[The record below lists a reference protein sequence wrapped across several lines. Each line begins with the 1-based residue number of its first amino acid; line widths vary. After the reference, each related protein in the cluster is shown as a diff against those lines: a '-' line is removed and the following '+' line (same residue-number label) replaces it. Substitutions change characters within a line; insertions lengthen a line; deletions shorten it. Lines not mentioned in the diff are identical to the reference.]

1 MTILSYY
8 NNLNNNM
15 WTYFTDTDTDI
26 SPEVA
31 SEYGYK
37 LISMPYNVDAK
48 PVYPY
53 VSYSEFDSKAFYDML
68 RSGVLPTTAA
78 ISEEEYIKYF
88 EPEFA
93 AGNDIFY
100 VHFSAAMT
108 MTFGNMYKA
117 LDVLK
122 AKYPGR
128 KFLEVDTKG
137 ITIISYLIV
146 REIGDMLKAGKTPE
160 EIVVWAETGVDRYCQ
175 YFFADDLKFF
185 RRSGRVSGIAA
196 TMGGLIGIRPI
207 IHMDSAGK
215 MVSIGKEKGRQNA
228 LNRLV
233 SYVEEM
239 GDNIKGHR
247 FIIGH
252 TDAPELAEQ
261 MASLLKARFGDDL
274 QYEFV
279 VTNPTAGSHCG
290 PNGVGVAFHSK
301 CR

>member
-1 MTILSYY
+1 
-8 NNLNNNM
+8 M

-26 SPEVA
+26 TPEVA
-31 SEYGYK
+31 SGYGYK
-37 LISMPYNVDAK
+37 LISMPYSVDAK
-48 PVYPY
+48 AVYPFVDY
-53 VSYSEFDSKAFYDML
+53 DVYDSHAFYDML
-68 RSGVLPTTAA
+68 RSGVLPTTSA

-117 LDVLK
+117 LDTLK
-122 AKYPGR
+122 AKYPER

-146 REIGDMLKAGKTPE
+146 KEIGDMLKAGKTPE
-160 EIVVWAETGVDRYCQ
+160 EVEEWSKTEMDHYTQ

-207 IHMDSAGK
+207 IYMSSEGK
-215 MVSIGKEKGRQNA
+215 MVSIGKEKGRNNA
-228 LNRLV
+228 MNRLV
-233 SYVEEM
+233 SYVEEL
-239 GDNIKGHR
+239 GDDLKGHR

-261 MASLLKARFGDDL
+261 LAVMLREKFGEDL
-274 QYEFV
+274 DIEYV

-301 CR
+301 RR

>member
-1 MTILSYY
+1 
-8 NNLNNNM
+8 M

-31 SEYGYK
+31 KEYGYK
-37 LISMPYNVDAK
+37 LISMPYSVDAK
-48 PVYPY
+48 VVYPFVDY
-53 VSYSEFDSKAFYDML
+53 EKYDFRAFYDML
-68 RSGVLPTTAA
+68 RSGVLPTTSA
-78 ISEEEYIKYF
+78 ISEEEYVKYF

-100 VHFSAAMT
+100 IHFSAAMT
-108 MTFGNMYKA
+108 MTFDNMQKA
-117 LDVLK
+117 LDRLK
-122 AKYPGR
+122 AKYPQR
-128 KFLEVDTKG
+128 KFIGVDTKG

-160 EIVVWAETGVDRYCQ
+160 EIQVWAETEVDHFCQ

-207 IHMDSAGK
+207 IHMSQEGK
-215 MVSIGKEKGRQNA
+215 MVNIGKEKGRMKA
-228 LNRLV
+228 LECLV
-233 SYVEEM
+233 NYVEEY
-239 GDNIKGHR
+239 GDDIKNHR

-252 TDAPELAEQ
+252 TDAEDLAQVLEG
-261 MASLLKARFGDDL
+261 MLKEKFGDDL
-274 QYEFV
+274 KVEYV

-301 CR
+301 HR

>member
-1 MTILSYY
+1 
-8 NNLNNNM
+8 M

-26 SPEVA
+26 TPEVA
-31 SEYGYK
+31 SGYGYK
-37 LISMPYNVDAK
+37 LISMPYSVDAK
-48 PVYPY
+48 AVYPFVDY
-53 VSYSEFDSKAFYDML
+53 DVYDSHAFYDML
-68 RSGVLPTTAA
+68 RSGVLPTTSA

-117 LDVLK
+117 LDTLK
-122 AKYPGR
+122 AKYPER

-146 REIGDMLKAGKTPE
+146 KEIGDMLKAGKTPE
-160 EIVVWAETGVDRYCQ
+160 EVVEWSKTEMDHYTQ

-207 IHMDSAGK
+207 IYMSSEGK
-215 MVSIGKEKGRQNA
+215 MVSIGKEKGRNNA
-228 LNRLV
+228 MNRLV
-233 SYVEEM
+233 SYVEEL
-239 GDNIKGHR
+239 GDDLKGHR

-261 MASLLKARFGDDL
+261 LAVMLREKFGEDL
-274 QYEFV
+274 DIEYV

-301 CR
+301 RR

>member
-1 MTILSYY
+1 
-8 NNLNNNM
+8 M

-26 SPEVA
+26 TPEVA
-31 SEYGYK
+31 AEYGYK
-37 LISMPYNVDAK
+37 MISMPYSVDAK
-48 PVYPY
+48 PVYPFVDY
-53 VSYSEFDSKAFYDML
+53 DRFDSKAFYDML
-68 RSGVLPTTAA
+68 RSGVLPVTSA

-108 MTFGNMYKA
+108 MTFNNMYRA
-117 LDVLK
+117 LDTLK
-122 AKYPGR
+122 ARYPER

-137 ITIISYLIV
+137 ITILGYILV
-146 REIGDMLKAGKTPE
+146 REIGDLLKSGKTPE
-160 EIVVWAETGVDRYCQ
+160 EVVEWAKTEVDHYTQ

-207 IHMDSAGK
+207 IYMSSEGK
-215 MVSIGKEKGRQNA
+215 MVSIGKEKGRMNA
-228 LNRLV
+228 MTRLV
-233 SYVEEM
+233 DFVEEL
-239 GDNIKGHR
+239 GDDVKNHH

-261 MASLLKARFGDDL
+261 MASMLREKFGPDL
-274 QYEFV
+274 EVEFV

-290 PNGVGVAFHSK
+290 PNGVGVAFHSI
-301 CR
+301 RR